1 MADGPWLKY
10 SAPASQAPVGPWSK
24 YAGQATQPEPPKENV
39 VATTDDGGRVI
50 RMSDGKLA
58 FASPGYS
65 TTDQDAIARIM
76 EGATPAEESTASFD
90 RQTIAQHPIAA
101 RGAKFVQGVPFAGE
115 YADEVIGATFGPAAM
130 QATRATQSAMDRENP
145 VESTALGVAGGVAG
159 SIPLAMAVGP
169 TVLAQAPAA
178 LPAQMAAGAA
188 SGAAAGAIEGA
199 VSGYGA
205 GNDGSRAASAAQRGL
220 IGGALGG
227 IMGGVAPAVAKGAG
241 NLWQR
246 YKGSDVKVIADEL
259 GISDAA
265 ARVVKKAI
273 EGDDLVAAQA
283 AIDRAG
289 SGGMLADAGPG
300 TQKLLD
306 AAAVYGNKAPG
317 MVRDV
322 VDSRAAASGRAMQE
336 QLDVTF
342 GRPGATT
349 STDVAIYDPEFA
361 ARQAETV
368 KREADG
374 WVRPSGIEGIKR
386 EIRRSTAEGRSK
398 AYEAAYAAP
407 IDYSSNSG
415 TMLESLFKRVP
426 AAAWRRADE
435 LMRLEGEQSQ
445 QILAQIADDGSVTLS
460 RLPDVRQ
467 IDYLTRALND
477 VADAAD
483 GQGKLGGTTAV
494 GRATGNLSKAIRS
507 TLRSAV
513 PEYGKALDT
522 AADAI
527 SRTKATDLG
536 RNILRAGTSREDVIM
551 GLKDASKAE
560 IAAAKAGVRQYLDDT
575 LANVRASITSP
586 TADINEFRKL
596 AQELRSRAS
605 REKLTALLGK
615 QQADALYSTLDKE
628 LTSLELRAALATNS
642 KTAARQGVND
652 SVMAETGPGVLNRLA
667 QIDPLHPNKLIV
679 ESLTGTSDAARQL
692 RAGGI
697 YDEIANVLLTK
708 KGTDAKL
715 ALSIIDKAR
724 KGQPITD
731 AQAQLIGRAV
741 GTSVLIGGH
750 QTGTQ
755 ALSVSGR
762 NRGR

>member
-24 YAGQATQPEPPKENV
+24 YAGQETTSETPEEKRSRLMRE
-39 VATTDDGGRVI
+39 R
-50 RMSDGKLA
+50 
-58 FASPGYS
+58 
-65 TTDQDAIARIM
+65 
-76 EGATPAEESTASFD
+76 
-90 RQTIAQHPIAA
+90 IAA
-101 RGAKFVQGVPFAGE
+101 AKAGTLTAAPSDEQAAIDQSAEDQITLSRTPYAVSLAVKAAQGIPFAGE
-115 YADEVIGATFGPAAM
+115 YIDEFQGTFDPRGMAE
-130 QATRATQSAMDRENP
+130 TRAIRGAMDREHP
-145 VESTALGVAGGVAG
+145 VASAVAGTVGGVVGAV
-159 SIPLAMAVGP
+159 PLAMAAGP
-169 TVLAQAPAA
+169 AVLSAAPAAPLAQA
-178 LPAQMAAGAA
+178 AAGAA

-205 GNDGSRAASAAQRGL
+205 GDDGNRAASAAQRGL

-246 YKGSDVKVIADEL
+246 YKGSDVKVIANEL

-306 AAAVYGNKAPG
+306 AAAVYGNNAPG

-322 VDSRAAASGRAMQE
+322 VDSRAAASGRAMQDA
-336 QLDVTF
+336 LD
-342 GRPGATT
+342 ATLGT
-349 STDVAIYDPEFA
+349 PQGQEALSAGIRAGTAG
-361 ARQAETV
+361 ARQ
-368 KREADG
+368 
-374 WVRPSGIEGIKR
+374 S
-386 EIRRSTAEGRSK
+386 
-398 AYEAAYAAP
+398 AYDAAYAAP
-407 IDYSSNSG
+407 IDYSSNNG
-415 TMLESLFKRVP
+415 KMLESLFSRVP
-426 AAAWRRADE
+426 AAAWKRANE
-435 LMRLEGEQSQ
+435 LMRLEGAQSD
-445 QILAQIADDGSVTLS
+445 QILAQIADDGAVTLS

-467 IDYLTRALND
+467 LDYLTRALND

-494 GRATGNLSKAIRS
+494 GRATGNLAKNIRS

-527 SRTKATDLG
+527 GQKKATDLG
-536 RNILRAGTSREDVIM
+536 YDLLRAGTRRETVSTALD
-551 GLKDASKAE
+551 GASKAE
-560 IAAAKAGVRQYLDDT
+560 INAAKLGVRSYIDDT
-575 LANVRASITSP
+575 LANVRASVTSP
-586 TADINEFRKL
+586 DLDINEFRRMTG
-596 AQELRSRAS
+596 ELRSRAA
-605 REKLTALLGK
+605 RDKMTALLGK
-615 QQADALYSTLDKE
+615 QEADALYSTLDKE
-628 LTSLELRAALATNS
+628 ITSLELRAALATNS

-692 RAGGI
+692 RASGI

-708 KGTDAKL
+708 KGSDAKMAL
-715 ALSIIDKAR
+715 AMINRAR
-724 KGQPITD
+724 QGQPLTD
-731 AQAQLIGRAV
+731 AQAQLIGRVV

-750 QTGTQ
+750 QSGTQ
-755 ALSVSGR
+755 ALAR
-762 NRGR
+762 

>member
-1 MADGPWLKY
+1 MGDFIITAQDGKRYKVTGDSAEGAVAALKKML
-10 SAPASQAPVGPWSK
+10 G
-24 YAGQATQPEPPKENV
+24 GQTGQPDAPKENII
-39 VATTDDGGRVI
+39 ATTKDGGRVI
-50 RMSDGKLA
+50 RKADGQLA

-76 EGATPAEESTASFD
+76 EGATPAEESTSSFD

-145 VESTALGVAGGVAG
+145 VESTALGIAGGVAG
-159 SIPLAMAVGP
+159 SIPMAMAVGP
-169 TVLAQAPAA
+169 AVLAQAPAA
-178 LPAQMAAGAA
+178 PLAQAAAGAA
-188 SGAAAGAIEGA
+188 SGAVAGAVEGA

-205 GNDGSRAASAAQRGL
+205 GDDGNRAASAAQRGL

-322 VDSRAAASGRAMQE
+322 VDSRAAASGRAMQGA
-336 QLDVTF
+336 LD
-342 GRPGATT
+342 ATLGT
-349 STDVAIYDPEFA
+349 PQGQEALSAGIRAGTAG
-361 ARQAETV
+361 ARQ
-368 KREADG
+368 
-374 WVRPSGIEGIKR
+374 S
-386 EIRRSTAEGRSK
+386 
-398 AYEAAYAAP
+398 AYDAAYAAP
-407 IDYSSNSG
+407 IDYASNNG
-415 TMLESLFKRVP
+415 KMLESLFSRVP
-426 AAAWRRADE
+426 AAAWKRANE
-435 LMRLEGEQSQ
+435 LMRLEGAQSD
-445 QILAQIADDGSVTLS
+445 QILAQIADDGAVTLS

-467 IDYLTRALND
+467 LDYLTRALND

-494 GRATGNLSKAIRS
+494 GRATGNLAKNIRS

-527 SRTKATDLG
+527 GQKKATDLG
-536 RNILRAGTSREDVIM
+536 YDLLRAGTRRETVSTALD
-551 GLKDASKAE
+551 GASKAE
-560 IAAAKAGVRQYLDDT
+560 INAAKLGVRSYIDDT
-575 LANVRASITSP
+575 LANVRASVTSP
-586 TADINEFRKL
+586 DLDINEFRRMTG
-596 AQELRSRAS
+596 ELRSRSS
-605 REKLTALLGK
+605 RDKMTALLGK
-615 QQADALYSTLDKE
+615 QEADALYSTLDKE
-628 LTSLELRAALATNS
+628 ITSLELRAALATNS

-679 ESLTGTSDAARQL
+679 ESLTGTSDAALQL

-708 KGTDAKL
+708 KGSDAKMAL
-715 ALSIIDKAR
+715 ALIDQAR
-724 KGQPITD
+724 KGQPLTD

-750 QTGTQ
+750 QSGTQ
-755 ALSVSGR
+755 ALAR
-762 NRGR
+762 